1 MFVARGEW
9 YSTKKSRIQIRHF
22 VVLGFDNV
30 LVPFLNENSINS
42 LLIPYWYWFIKDDI
56 MKI

>member
-1 MFVARGEW
+1 MFARGEW

-22 VVLGFDNV
+22 VVLDFDNV
-30 LVPFLNENSINS
+30 LVPFLKDNS
-42 LLIPYWYWFIKDDI
+42 LLIPYWYWFINDDI